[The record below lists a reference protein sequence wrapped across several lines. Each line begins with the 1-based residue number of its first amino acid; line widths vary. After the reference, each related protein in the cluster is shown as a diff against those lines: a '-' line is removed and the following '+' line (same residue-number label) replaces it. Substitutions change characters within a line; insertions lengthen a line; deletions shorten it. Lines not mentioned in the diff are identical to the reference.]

1 MLFLGREVQENTSM
15 TDLVNY
21 NVIFSTIV
29 IGFVTLSRLFI
40 QIATMKK

>member
-15 TDLVNY
+15 KDSVNY
-21 NVIFSTIV
+21 NVKFSTIV
-29 IGFVTLSRLFI
+29 IGVVTLPRLFI